1 MLWFRDYLYRLNLI
15 YSLIIR
21 RVGNIPMIMK
31 GSDSRS
37 LYAIQR
43 LGKIMIGVTEQ
54 LIDLKTIQCRIRS
67 PEL

>member
-1 MLWFRDYLYRLNLI
+1 
-15 YSLIIR
+15 
-21 RVGNIPMIMK
+21 MK

-54 LIDLKTIQCRIRS
+54 LIDKNNTMPNKVARALELYNTIINAS
-67 PEL
+67 DKNM